1 MSQLLLDIPELK
13 LTTNSK
19 KIPELDVMDYS
30 KELFSNYQPLIKLS
44 GIDLLN
50 VPVEFWSSDAS
61 NQSLGYITHNIFR
74 YFGKFPPPVA
84 RHLIKEYTNEKEFVL
99 DPMCGSGTTA
109 LEAFLLK
116 RNFICYDINPLSVL
130 ISKVKVKKLDAILLH
145 RKFDEILKSAKSMQ
159 NCSLKPNDPKIA
171 ENWFYP
177 ETIESI
183 AKLKYSISKNTKE
196 EIKDFFDVALLSCVR
211 KASKATTQ
219 QGRLFKDIETA
230 LKDIIPLFQKKVKEM
245 IKSLLELPES
255 EITKSIIENKS
266 INDPIN
272 KELKKKLKLIICH
285 PPYFNLYKYSSINT
299 LELNWMDNINPADI
313 RKLEVRE
320 FFKIGKPENVTKY
333 VEDMSKALINIHG
346 YLSKNGVLAFMNG
359 DTKIHG
365 NYIPV
370 NKMLL
375 ETLTDYYKVE
385 KVALRI
391 PKFTEA
397 SWAASQR
404 RNGEEVGISLCDFV
418 YILRPV

>member
-1 MSQLLLDIPELK
+1 MRQLLVNIPKLK
-13 LTTNSK
+13 LNSNSIN
-19 KIPELDVMDYS
+19 IPELDVIKYS

-50 VPVEFWSSDAS
+50 VPVEFWSSNAS
-61 NQSLGYITHNIFR
+61 NQSLGYVTHNIFR
-74 YFGKFPPPVA
+74 YFGKFPPPIA
-84 RHLIKEYTNEKEFVL
+84 RHLIKEYTIEKELVL

-130 ISKVKVKKLDAILLH
+130 ISKVKVKKLDAIILYKKL
-145 RKFDEILKSAKSMQ
+145 DEILKNVKSIRS
-159 NCSLKPNDPKIA
+159 CSLKPNDPKIA
-171 ENWFYP
+171 ENWFLP
-177 ETIESI
+177 ETITSI

-196 EIKDFFDVALLSCVR
+196 DIKDFFDVALLSCVR

-219 QGRLFKDIETA
+219 QGRLFKDIDSA
-230 LKDIIPLFQKKVKEM
+230 LKDITPLFQKKATEM

-255 EITKSIIENKS
+255 KLNKSIIENKS
-266 INDPIN
+266 INAPIN
-272 KELKKKLKLIICH
+272 KELMKKIKLIICH

-299 LELNWMDNINPADI
+299 LELNWMDNINTADI

-333 VEDMSKALINIHG
+333 VEDMSKALINIHS
-346 YLSKNGVLAFMNG
+346 YLSNDGVLAFMNG

-375 ETLTDYYKVE
+375 EKLTDFYKVE
-385 KVALRI
+385 KIALRI

-418 YILRPV
+418 YILRPI